1 MNQNAAIKDYLYNLK
16 LAFPERS
23 YISSRTFS
31 KHKTTSAN
39 SAFHPAPAASI
50 ADPYYLSPV
59 AELPPML
66 LLNDNREQAMLVD
79 KSLISFASGVNAAN
93 RADILE
99 STLLAQLGA
108 RAKMTD
114 DSDII
119 SWYKAYV
126 EILTKTGWTIEGGEI
141 QNFTAKASVTEIDS
155 VIIDILTAAFGSGL
169 AQIVIKALESIKTL
183 ADTNGKI
190 EAFEKNT
197 HTESSGS
204 FQLGVATQEGGTV
217 SINLGTFLIKS
228 TNKITHILFVKLSH
242 DETELQYASGKL
254 TLDQNIYAG
263 LRSLIR
269 QRLNGRLTEFVS
281 DIPI

>member
-1 MNQNAAIKDYLYNLK
+1 MNQHAAMKDYLYNLK
-16 LAFPERS
+16 IAFPEQP
-23 YISSRTFS
+23 YKASRTFS
-31 KHKTTSAN
+31 RQKAAPASP
-39 SAFHPAPAASI
+39 AFQAEPAASI
-50 ADPYYLSPV
+50 ADPYYLSPD
-59 AELPPML
+59 AGLPPML
-66 LLNDNREQAMLVD
+66 LLNDNKEQAMLVD
-79 KSLISFASGVNAAN
+79 KSLISFVSGVNAAN

-99 STLLAQLGA
+99 STLLAQMGA
-108 RAKMTD
+108 KAKMID

-119 SWYKAYV
+119 GWYKAYV
-126 EILTKTGWTIEGGEI
+126 EILTKTGWAIEGGDI
-141 QNFTAKASVTEIDS
+141 QNFTAKANVTEIQS

-183 ADTNGKI
+183 ADSTGKI

-204 FQLGVATQEGGTV
+204 FQIGVATQEGGAV

-254 TLDQNIYAG
+254 TLDQDIYAG

-269 QRLNGRLTEFVS
+269 QKLNGRLTEFVS
-281 DIPI
+281 DIPL

>member
-1 MNQNAAIKDYLYNLK
+1 MNQNIARKDYLYNLK
-16 LAFPERS
+16 LAFPESPYR
-23 YISSRTFS
+23 SSRKS
-31 KHKTTSAN
+31 GKQKAAPAIP
-39 SAFHPAPAASI
+39 AFQDVPAASI
-50 ADPYYLSPV
+50 ADPYYLSPE
-59 AELPPML
+59 AGLPPML
-66 LLNDNREQAMLVD
+66 LLNDNKQQAMLVD
-79 KSLISFASGVNAAN
+79 KSLISFVSGVNAVN

-108 RAKMTD
+108 KARMKD

-119 SWYKAYV
+119 GWYKAYV
-126 EILTKTGWTIEGGEI
+126 EILSKTGWAIEGGDI
-141 QNFTAKASVTEIDS
+141 QNFTAKANVTEIQS

-183 ADTNGKI
+183 ADSTGKI

-197 HTESSGS
+197 HTETSGS
-204 FQLGVATQEGGTV
+204 FQIGVATQEGGAV

-228 TNKITHILFVKLSH
+228 TKKITHILFVKLSH

-254 TLDQNIYAG
+254 TLDQDIYAG

-269 QRLNGRLTEFVS
+269 QKLNGRLTEFVS